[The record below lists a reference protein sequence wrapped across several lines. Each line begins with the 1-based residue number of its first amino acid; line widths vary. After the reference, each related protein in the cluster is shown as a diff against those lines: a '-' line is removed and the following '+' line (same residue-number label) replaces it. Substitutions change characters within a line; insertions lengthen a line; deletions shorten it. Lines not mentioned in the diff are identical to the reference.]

1 MARAVHTH
9 LVDDDGL
16 AEVLR
21 ARDDLVQERTLG
33 PREFGLV
40 EGPFREYRRVVDVRG
55 ALDGRHEVIE
65 TTDFRLAI
73 PVFGWL
79 FVAPVKGALR
89 HRRPAGHVPWW
100 SPPDRLSARASSV
113 LGLLCGLSI
122 VTAYLGTLLSQTITF
137 AADEFG
143 ASDTAQGMTLA
154 AVRVG
159 VLLSLVLVGL
169 ADRRGRR
176 TMLVVSLYLGCV
188 AAATTAAA
196 PNLVGFGAS
205 QTLARGFSITAG
217 VLIGIIAAEEMPAS
231 SRAYAVSVLGMS
243 GALGAGMVLW
253 LLPLADLGESAWRL
267 VFVASLPLMLA
278 VWRLGRRLPES
289 KRFVMAAQT
298 DLDDIA
304 AHEPEAR
311 RAHRRRLAL
320 LGASGL
326 LTQVFFAPASQ
337 FFNEF
342 LRDERNFSAARITAF
357 QILTNLPGGIG
368 VVVGG
373 KLADTRGRRVV
384 GSVGLI
390 GGVGATVL
398 MYNAFG
404 AAMWVWSVFGALL
417 GAAVLPAL
425 GVYGP
430 ELFPTNMRGR
440 ANSLLT
446 LLGVVGSVSGLLLAG
461 WLSDQLGGLS
471 PTIMVLAA
479 GPAVVAF
486 LVLALYPETAH
497 RELEELNPED
507 AVLTGLGSPDD
518 DVAASQGGAA
528 QELG

>member
-1 MARAVHTH
+1 MARAVHNH
-9 LVDDDGL
+9 LVDVDGL

-21 ARDDLVQERTLG
+21 AREDLVLEEALG

-40 EGPFREYRRVVDVRG
+40 EGPFHEYRRVVELG
-55 ALDGRHEVIE
+55 PATDGRHEVTE
-65 TTDFRLAI
+65 TTEFRLAI

-79 FVAPVKGALR
+79 FVAPVKSALR
-89 HRRPAGHVPWW
+89 HRRPAGSVPWW
-100 SPPDRLSARASSV
+100 SPPDRFSTRASNV
-113 LGLLCGLSI
+113 LGLLCGLSV

-143 ASDTAQGMTLA
+143 ASDTAQGATLA

-159 VLLSLVLVGL
+159 VLFSLVLVAL
-169 ADRRGRR
+169 SDRRGRR
-176 TMLVVSLYLGCV
+176 KMLVVSLYLGCV

-196 PNLVGFGAS
+196 PNLIGFGVS

-217 VLIGIIAAEEMPAS
+217 VLIGIIAAEEMPAG

-243 GALGAGMVLW
+243 GALGAGLVLW
-253 LLPLADLGESAWRL
+253 LLPVADLGESAWRL
-267 VFVASLPLMLA
+267 VFVASLPLMLVVRA
-278 VWRLGRRLPES
+278 LGRRLPES
-289 KRFVMAAQT
+289 KRFVMAART
-298 DLDDIA
+298 ELDDLA
-304 AHEPEAR
+304 TKQPESR

-320 LGASGL
+320 LGVSGL

-342 LRDERNFSAARITAF
+342 LRDERHFSAARITAF

-373 KLADTRGRRVV
+373 KLADTRGRRIV

-404 AAMWVWSVFGALL
+404 VSMWFWSVIGALL

-430 ELFPTNMRGR
+430 ELFPTTMRGR

-461 WLSDQLGGLS
+461 WLSDRLDGLG
-471 PTIMVLAA
+471 PTIMVLGAA
-479 GPAVVAF
+479 PAFVAF

-507 AVLTGLGSPDD
+507 AVLTDLTDAADSP
-518 DVAASQGGAA
+518 QGGAT
-528 QELG
+528 